1 MERNIFRVI
10 GLLVVF
16 LFVTFFSIKVEAAS
30 FKYSDFDWDEFASKN
45 KNFWISSCETSKDEN
60 CVDRVLATK
69 KKFYT
74 QLYKLLAKVQNK
86 YPDQKIIDDNIII
99 ATVFY
104 GLDSDSFRDPT
115 DGEDNPYNLDS
126 NDDDSTYLGEVDESA
141 QEYFKNETNSLKTLI
156 NAFIGYKTTCYG
168 YTDEVPSTS
177 DNGKYCESGNIY
189 YQKDDKCVVE
199 VSKDLKSNFLDKLVL
214 NFDSDSAKNRCSSL
228 AKEKGYNDSDII
240 VNSDKEVNEE
250 FYWDFLENTN
260 SLDNKSHLQ
269 DYYISVLAKTD
280 YKTMKELETDNDAY
294 EKYNEE
300 IKVVRRRIIKGI
312 KEVLENYKG
321 ISDDYNNVNYN
332 GYLWPIGS
340 VEVSEYNGKK
350 TALLDPETTTIT
362 SKFGLRVHPI
372 SGQNSNHNGVDL
384 SGSKGTTNVIAVKNG
399 IIFRV
404 VSGCVEGDLKCGGG
418 FGNYVMIEHQD
429 GNYTIYA
436 HLYEDSITV
445 KEGDSVIDGE
455 VIAKVGSTGNST
467 GPHLHFEVRVGGQDS
482 SSVQDPLNYINP
494 NYPRTTSFGSGDIVI
509 PDEYGNSGFFTYTKI
524 ITNWVYNQK
533 KVYDKWISS
542 GSNSDRN
549 VATIDGRY
557 LIACTSTFGKVG
569 DKIDF
574 FLGDGTKIETIMM
587 DEKSQSVVSWDTN
600 PANKWGHNNGQQVLE
615 FEILSPINSTGNVG
629 SWMGWAG
636 KRVASATNLGE
647 NIIEN

>member
-1 MERNIFRVI
+1 MKRNMFRVI

-45 KNFWISSCETSKDEN
+45 KTFWISSCETSNDPD

-74 QLYKLLAKVQNK
+74 QLYKLLAKIQNK
-86 YPDQKIIDDNIII
+86 YPNQKPIDDNIII

-104 GLDSDSFRDPT
+104 GLDSDSFRDPA

-126 NDDDSTYLGEVDESA
+126 DDDDSTYLGEVDESA

-156 NAFIGYKTTCYG
+156 NAFIGYKSTCY
-168 YTDEVPSTS
+168 TETEEIPSNDTCS
-177 DNGKYCESGNIY
+177 SGNKVI
-189 YQKDDKCVVE
+189 DDKCVIVI
-199 VSKDLKSNFLDKLVL
+199 DDTLKSNFWDKLGL

-228 AKEKGYNDSDII
+228 AKEKGYNNSNIK
-240 VNSDKEVNEE
+240 VNSNKEVNED

-260 SLDNKSHLQ
+260 YLDNKSHLQ
-269 DYYISVLAKTD
+269 EYYVSVLAKTK
-280 YKTMKELETDNDAY
+280 YKSMKELETDTVIY

-300 IKVVRRRIIKGI
+300 IKEVRRRIINGI
-312 KEVLENYKG
+312 KEVLEYYKG
-321 ISDDYNNVNYN
+321 ISDVYNNVNYN

-372 SGQNSNHNGVDL
+372 SGQNSNHNGVDI

-418 FGNYVMIEHQD
+418 FGNHVMIEHQD

-445 KEGDSVIDGE
+445 KEGDSVIAGE

-509 PDEYGNSGFFTYTKI
+509 PDEYGNSGFFSYTKI
-524 ITNWVYNQK
+524 IRNWLYNQK

-557 LIACTSTFGKVG
+557 LIACTTTFGKVG

-600 PANKWGHNNGQQVLE
+600 PANKWGHSDGQQVLE
-615 FEILSPINSTGNVG
+615 FEILSPMNSTGNVG

-647 NIIEN
+647 NIIGN

>member
-1 MERNIFRVI
+1 MKRNIFRVI

-16 LFVTFFSIKVEAAS
+16 LFVTFFSVKVDAAS

-45 KNFWISSCETSKDEN
+45 KNFWISSCETSKDPN

-86 YPDQKIIDDNIII
+86 YPDQPIIDDSIII

-104 GLDSDSFRDPT
+104 GLDSDSFRDPSE
-115 DGEDNPYNLDS
+115 GEDNPYNLDS
-126 NDDDSTYLGEVDESA
+126 DDDDSSYLGEVDDSEGA
-141 QEYFKNETNSLKTLI
+141 KEYFKKETNSLKTLI
-156 NAFIGYKTTCYG
+156 NSFIGYKSICYSE
-168 YTDEVPSTS
+168 TDEVPS
-177 DNGKYCESGNIY
+177 NGSCASGNKII
-189 YQKDDKCVVE
+189 DDKCVNVI
-199 VSKDLKSNFLDKLVL
+199 DDNIKSNFWDKIGL
-214 NFDSDSAKNRCSSL
+214 NFSKDSAFNICNEKAL
-228 AKEKGYNDSDII
+228 EKGINDAKIKTS
-240 VNSDKEVNEE
+240 SKKEINEDY
-250 FYWDFLENTN
+250 YWDFLEN
-260 SLDNKSHLQ
+260 SEYLDNKSHLQ
-269 DYYISVLAKTD
+269 DYYVSVLAKTNFN
-280 YKTMKELETDNDAY
+280 TMKELEEDEVTY

-300 IKVVRRRIIKGI
+300 IKEVRRRIITGI
-312 KEVLENYKG
+312 KEVLKYYRG
-321 ISDDYNNVNYN
+321 ISENYNNVNYN

-340 VEVSEYNGKK
+340 TEVSEYNGKK
-350 TALLDPETTTIT
+350 TALLDPETTAIT
-362 SKFGLRVHPI
+362 SNFGLRVHPI
-372 SGQNSNHNGVDL
+372 SGQNSNHNGVDIA
-384 SGSKGTTNVIAVKNG
+384 GSKGSTNVIAVKNG

-404 VSGCVEGDLKCGGG
+404 VTGCVEGDLKCGGG
-418 FGNYVMIEHQD
+418 FGNHVMIEHQD
-429 GNYTIYA
+429 GNYTVYA

-445 KEGDSVIDGE
+445 KEGDSVIAGE

-509 PDEYGNSGFFTYTKI
+509 PDEYGNSGFFSYTKI
-524 ITNWVYNQK
+524 IRNWVYNQK

-600 PANKWGHNNGQQVLE
+600 PANKWGHSDGQQVLE
-615 FEILSPINSTGNVG
+615 FEILSPMDSTGNVG

-647 NIIEN
+647 NIIGN

>member
-104 GLDSDSFRDPT
+104 GLDSDSFRDPV

-126 NDDDSTYLGEVDESA
+126 DDDDSTYLGEVDESA

-156 NAFIGYKTTCYG
+156 NAFIGYKSTCYIE
-168 YTDEVPSTS
+168 TEEIPSNDACS
-177 DNGKYCESGNIY
+177 SGNKVI
-189 YQKDDKCVVE
+189 DDKCVIVI
-199 VSKDLKSNFLDKLVL
+199 DDTLKSNFWDKLGL

-228 AKEKGYNDSDII
+228 AKEKGYNNSNIK

-260 SLDNKSHLQ
+260 YLDNKNHLQ
-269 DYYISVLAKTD
+269 DYYVTVLAKTD
-280 YKTMKELETDNDAY
+280 YKTMKELESDNDAY

-300 IKVVRRRIIKGI
+300 IKVVRRRIINGI
-312 KEVLENYKG
+312 KEVLEYYKG

-372 SGQNSNHNGVDL
+372 SGQNSNHNGVDI

-418 FGNYVMIEHQD
+418 FGNHVMIEHQD
-429 GNYTIYA
+429 GNYTVYA

-445 KEGDSVIDGE
+445 KEGDSVIAGE

-509 PDEYGNSGFFTYTKI
+509 PDEYGNSGFFSYTKI
-524 ITNWVYNQK
+524 IRNWVYNQK

-647 NIIEN
+647 NIIGN

>member
-1 MERNIFRVI
+1 MKRNIFIVI

-16 LFVTFFSIKVEAAS
+16 LFVTFFSVEVDAAS
-30 FKYSDFDWDEFASKN
+30 FKYSDFDWDEFARKN

-69 KKFYT
+69 KKFYI

-86 YPDQKIIDDNIII
+86 YPDQPIIDDSIII

-104 GLDSDSFRDPT
+104 GLDSDSFRDPSE
-115 DGEDNPYNLDS
+115 GEDNPYNLDS
-126 NDDDSTYLGEVDESA
+126 DDDDSSYLGEVDDSEGA
-141 QEYFKNETNSLKTLI
+141 KEYFKKETNSLKTLI
-156 NAFIGYKTTCYG
+156 NSFIGYKSICYSE
-168 YTDEVPSTS
+168 TDEVPS
-177 DNGKYCESGNIY
+177 NGSCASGNKII
-189 YQKDDKCVVE
+189 DDKCVNVI
-199 VSKDLKSNFLDKLVL
+199 DDNIKSNFWDKIGL
-214 NFDSDSAKNRCSSL
+214 NFSKDSAFNICNEKAL
-228 AKEKGYNDSDII
+228 EKGINDAKIKTS
-240 VNSDKEVNEE
+240 SKKEINEDY
-250 FYWDFLENTN
+250 YWDFLEN
-260 SLDNKSHLQ
+260 SEYLDNKSHLQ
-269 DYYISVLAKTD
+269 DYYVSVLAKTNFN
-280 YKTMKELETDNDAY
+280 TMKELEEDEVTY

-300 IKVVRRRIIKGI
+300 IKEVRRRIITGI
-312 KEVLENYKG
+312 KEVLKYYRGISENYNK
-321 ISDDYNNVNYN
+321 VNYN

-340 VEVSEYNGKK
+340 TEVSEYNGKK
-350 TALLDPETTTIT
+350 TALLDPETTAIT
-362 SKFGLRVHPI
+362 SNFGLRVHPI
-372 SGQNSNHNGVDL
+372 SGQNSNHNGVDIA
-384 SGSKGTTNVIAVKNG
+384 GSKGSTNVIAVKNG

-404 VSGCVEGDLKCGGG
+404 VTGCVEGDLKCGGG
-418 FGNYVMIEHQD
+418 FGNHVMIEHQD
-429 GNYTIYA
+429 GNYTVYA

-445 KEGDSVIDGE
+445 KEGDSVIAGE
-455 VIAKVGSTGNST
+455 VIAKVGNTGNST

-509 PDEYGNSGFFTYTKI
+509 PDEYGNSGFFSYTKI
-524 ITNWVYNQK
+524 IRNWVYNQK

-600 PANKWGHNNGQQVLE
+600 PANKWGHSDGQQVLE
-615 FEILSPINSTGNVG
+615 FEILSPMNSTGNVG

-647 NIIEN
+647 NIIGN